1 MMKLKFIEL
10 IGNHTFIN
18 ILGIY
23 SAAPPPPPPPPPPAV
38 RPKKPPRLL
47 QYAQQTLNR
56 HSINVAL
63 NTSIKT
69 SLEKTDISVTTPP
82 AAIPQRTSNG
92 PLQGGSNCK

>member
-1 MMKLKFIEL
+1 MCFSLFV
-10 IGNHTFIN
+10 GTS
-18 ILGIY
+18 IY
-23 SAAPPPPPPPPPPAV
+23 SAAPPRPPPPPPPPPVV

-69 SLEKTDISVTTPP
+69 SHEKTVTS
-82 AAIPQRTSNG
+82 SNG
-92 PLQGGSNCK
+92 FTTMPQDSRNTNLRATNTCKY